1 MLRGDK
7 SAENHFNTETRRT
20 RRTPVVREIRTLPG
34 RWASSSSLGEGKTF
48 MHIKTVTFFSLLL
61 AAALCSGHTVYA
73 QRPAAAKA
81 YKLQFFELSAK
92 VKSVSK
98 RIEQQAGNVTNPQDE
113 IGIRTDTLELFKAVH
128 ELQRKAMQSY
138 MDGVQSGQSPDKAL
152 LLVNQGCLS
161 LDFIIQAINSNIYT
175 HDQTFLELVKEG
187 GRLLDSIEK
196 RL

>member
-1 MLRGDK
+1 
-7 SAENHFNTETRRT
+7 
-20 RRTPVVREIRTLPG
+20 
-34 RWASSSSLGEGKTF
+34 
-48 MHIKTVTFFSLLL
+48 
-61 AAALCSGHTVYA
+61 
-73 QRPAAAKA
+73 
-81 YKLQFFELSAK
+81 

-98 RIEQQAGNVTNPQDE
+98 RIEQQAAKNVTNPQDE
-113 IGIRTDTLELFKAVH
+113 VGIRTETLELFKAVH

-138 MDGVQSGQSPDKAL
+138 MDGVQSGKSPDKAL

>member
-1 MLRGDK
+1 M
-7 SAENHFNTETRRT
+7 
-20 RRTPVVREIRTLPG
+20 VREIRTLPG
-34 RWASSSSLGEGKTF
+34 RWASSLSLGEGKTF
-48 MHIKTVTFFSLLL
+48 MHINTVTLFSLLL

-73 QRPAAAKA
+73 QRSAPAKA

-98 RIEQQAGNVTNPQDE
+98 RIEQQARNVTSPQE
-113 IGIRTDTLELFKAVH
+113 EVGIRTDTLELFKAVH

-138 MDGVQSGQSPDKAL
+138 MDSVQSSQSPDKSL
-152 LLVNQGCLS
+152 LLVNQGCLAM
-161 LDFIIQAINSNIYT
+161 DFIIQAINSNIYT

>member
-1 MLRGDK
+1 
-7 SAENHFNTETRRT
+7 
-20 RRTPVVREIRTLPG
+20 
-34 RWASSSSLGEGKTF
+34 

-61 AAALCSGHTVYA
+61 AAALCPGHAVYA

-81 YKLQFFELSAK
+81 YNLQFFELSAK

-98 RIEQQAGNVTNPQDE
+98 RIEQQAGNLTSSQDE
-113 IGIRTDTLELFKAVH
+113 VAIRTETLELFKAVH

-138 MDGVQSGQSPDKAL
+138 MDSVQSGHSPDKAL
-152 LLVNQGCLS
+152 LLVNQGCLAM
-161 LDFIIQAINSNIYT
+161 DFIIQAINSNIYT

-187 GRLLDSIEK
+187 SSLLASIEK